1 MSIAI
6 DSDCTRVGL
15 KLGGSGGFR
24 GPWTTEGEEISV
36 GQGNAE
42 GSANEDRAEELA
54 RQREDRR
61 F

>member
-6 DSDCTRVGL
+6 DSDCTRAGL
-15 KLGGSGGFR
+15 KLGGSGGLR

-36 GQGNAE
+36 GQRNAE